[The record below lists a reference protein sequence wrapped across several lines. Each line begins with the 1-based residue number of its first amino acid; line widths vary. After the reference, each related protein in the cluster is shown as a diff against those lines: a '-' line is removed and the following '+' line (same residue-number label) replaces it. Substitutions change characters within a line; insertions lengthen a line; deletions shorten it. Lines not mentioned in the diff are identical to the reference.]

1 MLGGNGGN
9 ITHYSSCKNN
19 ILTFINKIATIIMQG
34 GNCNNRIMLG
44 GNGGNIT
51 HYSSCKNNILTFIN
65 KEIATI
71 G

>member
-19 ILTFINKIATIIMQG
+19 ILTFINKEKQG
-34 GNCNNRIMLG
+34 DCNNRIMLG

>member
-9 ITHYSSCKNN
+9 ITH
-19 ILTFINKIATIIMQG
+19 
-34 GNCNNRIMLG
+34 CNNRIMLG

>member
-9 ITHYSSCKNN
+9 ITHYSSCKNTN
-19 ILTFINKIATIIMQG
+19 VYKQG
-34 GNCNNRIMLG
+34 DCNNRIMLG

>member
-1 MLGGNGGN
+1 MEGILH
-9 ITHYSSCKNN
+9 ITPPR
-19 ILTFINKIATIIMQG
+19 IRIIYYTNVYKQG
-34 GNCNNRIMLG
+34 DCNNRIMLG

>member
-9 ITHYSSCKNN
+9 IK
-19 ILTFINKIATIIMQG
+19 Q
-34 GNCNNRIMLG
+34 GNCNNRIMFG

>member
-19 ILTFINKIATIIMQG
+19 ILTFNKQD
-34 GNCNNRIMLG
+34 CNNRIMLG

-51 HYSSCKNNILTFIN
+51 HYSSYKNNILTFIN

>member
-9 ITHYSSCKNN
+9 ITHYFS
-19 ILTFINKIATIIMQG
+19 
-34 GNCNNRIMLG
+34 
-44 GNGGNIT
+44 
-51 HYSSCKNNILTFIN
+51 YKNNILTFIN

>member
-9 ITHYSSCKNN
+9 
-19 ILTFINKIATIIMQG
+19 
-34 GNCNNRIMLG
+34 MLG